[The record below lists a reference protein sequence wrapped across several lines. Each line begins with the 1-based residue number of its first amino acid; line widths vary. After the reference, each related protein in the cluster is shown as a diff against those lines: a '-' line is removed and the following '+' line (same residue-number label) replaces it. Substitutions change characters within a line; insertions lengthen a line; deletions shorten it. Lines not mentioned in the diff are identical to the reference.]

1 MKRELLDICQM
12 GVCELS
18 MSELLT
24 IDGGGFWN
32 TLGIILGVATVVAA
46 LVLVGPVALIA
57 AL

>member
-1 MKRELLDICQM
+1 MKRELVDIRLL

-18 MSELLT
+18 KEELLM

-46 LVLVGPVALIA
+46 AYIVGPMALIA

>member
-1 MKRELLDICQM
+1 M

-46 LVLVGPVALIA
+46 LVLVGPVALFA

>member
-1 MKRELLDICQM
+1 MKRELLDVRLF
-12 GVCELS
+12 GVYELS
-18 MSELLT
+18 MGELMT

-46 LVLVGPVALIA
+46 AYIVGPLALIA

>member
-1 MKRELLDICQM
+1 MKRELLDIRQM